1 MTVLQSEIPPV
12 KITRWTRT
20 SRFGTPA
27 VMLLFVFMFAL
38 PFMTALSNI
47 RSVTDLLIFIILG
60 SMWNLMGGYGGMES
74 VGQQAYIGLGA
85 YGLVVVSDQLG
96 INIFLAVPLAGLIA
110 GVIAFLISFL
120 AFRLAGGYFAI
131 GTWVIAEVVK
141 LIITQFPSLG
151 LGSGISLYAMST
163 FDKDLRIAVSYWIAL
178 GVTMLALL
186 ICVLLVRS
194 GFGLGLTA
202 VRDDPTAASTSGVD
216 VSRAKRLVFVIS
228 GIGTGMAGAIIA
240 ISTLRVQPDSLF
252 SVQWSVLMIFMVV
265 IGGVGTIEG
274 PIIGAII
281 FWGLR
286 EVLADYG
293 SLYLILLGII
303 AIVFALFF
311 RGGVWGI
318 IQKRR
323 RFSVF
328 PTGYSAS
335 FGQPHEEHQER
346 RT

>member
-1 MTVLQSEIPPV
+1 MTTARTGASSV
-12 KITRWTRT
+12 KVTRWTRT

-27 VMLLFVFMFAL
+27 VSLLFVILFAL

-47 RSVTDLLIFIILG
+47 RAVTDLLIFIILG
-60 SMWNLMGGYGGMES
+60 SMWNLMAGYGGMES

-85 YGLVVVSDQLG
+85 YGLVVLADQLG
-96 INIFLAVPLAGLIA
+96 ISIFLAVPLAGLIA
-110 GVIAFLISFL
+110 GVMAFLISFL
-120 AFRLAGGYFAI
+120 AFRLIGGYFAI

-141 LIITQFPSLG
+141 LVITQFPSLG
-151 LGSGISLYAMST
+151 LGSGISLYAMSAY
-163 FDKDLRIAVSYWIAL
+163 DRDVRIAVGYWIAL
-178 GVTMLALL
+178 SVTVVALV
-186 ICVLLVRS
+186 ICILLVRS

-202 VRDDPTAASTSGVD
+202 VRDDPTAAATSGVD

-240 ISTLRVQPDSLF
+240 ISTLTVQPDSLF
-252 SVQWSVLMIFMVV
+252 SVQWSVIMIFMVV

-274 PIIGAII
+274 PIIGAIL

-293 SLYLILLGII
+293 SLYLIVLGII

-311 RGGVWGI
+311 RSGVWGL

-323 RFSVF
+323 GFSVF
-328 PTGYSAS
+328 PTGYTTS
-335 FGQPHEEHQER
+335 FGPF
-346 RT
+346 T

>member
-1 MTVLQSEIPPV
+1 
-12 KITRWTRT
+12 
-20 SRFGTPA
+20 
-27 VMLLFVFMFAL
+27 MLLFVFMFAL

-335 FGQPHEEHQER
+335 FGQTHEEHQER

>member
-1 MTVLQSEIPPV
+1 MTTARTEASPV
-12 KITRWTRT
+12 KVTRWTRT
-20 SRFGTPA
+20 SRVGTPA
-27 VMLLFVFMFAL
+27 VTVLFAVMFAL
-38 PFMTALSNI
+38 PFMTALSNV

-60 SMWNLMGGYGGMES
+60 SMWNLMAGYGGMES

-85 YGLVVVSDQLG
+85 YGLVVLADQLG
-96 INIFLAVPLAGLIA
+96 INIFLAVLLAGLIA
-110 GVIAFLISFL
+110 GVISYLISFI
-120 AFRLAGGYFAI
+120 AFRLIGGYFAI

-141 LIITQFPSLG
+141 LIVTQFSSLG
-151 LGSGISLYAMST
+151 LGSGMSLYAMSS
-163 FDKDLRIAVSYWIAL
+163 FDRDLRIAVSYWIAL
-178 GVTMLALL
+178 GVTLLAII
-186 ICVLLVRS
+186 ICVVLVRS

-202 VRDDPTAASTSGVD
+202 VRDDPTAAATSGVD
-216 VSRAKRLVFVIS
+216 VNRAKRLVFVIA

-281 FWGLR
+281 YWGLR

-293 SLYLILLGII
+293 SLYLILLGIV

-311 RGGVWGI
+311 RGGIWGI

-323 RFSVF
+323 RFSLF

-335 FGQPHEEHQER
+335 FSPAA
-346 RT
+346 

>member
-1 MTVLQSEIPPV
+1 
-12 KITRWTRT
+12 
-20 SRFGTPA
+20 
-27 VMLLFVFMFAL
+27 MLVLFVVMFAL
-38 PFMTALSNI
+38 PFMTALSNV

-60 SMWNLMGGYGGMES
+60 SMWNLMAGYGGMES

-85 YGLVVVSDQLG
+85 YGLVVLADQLG
-96 INIFLAVPLAGLIA
+96 INIFIAVALAGIIA
-110 GVIAFLISFL
+110 GVIAFLFSFL
-120 AFRLAGGYFAI
+120 AFRLIGGYFSI
-131 GTWVIAEVVK
+131 GTWVIAEAVK

-151 LGSGISLYAMST
+151 LGSGISLYAMSA
-163 FDKDLRIAVSYWIAL
+163 FDRDLRIAVSYWIAL
-178 GVTMLALL
+178 AVTVVAVL

-202 VRDDPTAASTSGVD
+202 VRDDPTAAATSGVD

-228 GIGTGMAGAIIA
+228 GVGTGMAGAIIA

-252 SVQWSVLMIFMVV
+252 SVQWSVMMIFMVV

-286 EVLADYG
+286 EALADYG
-293 SLYLILLGII
+293 SLYLILLGIF

-311 RGGVWGI
+311 RGGVWGL

-328 PTGYSAS
+328 PTGYSTS
-335 FGQPHEEHQER
+335 FTPR
-346 RT
+346 K

>member
-1 MTVLQSEIPPV
+1 MTTARTEESPV
-12 KITRWTRT
+12 TVSRWTRT

-27 VMLLFVFMFAL
+27 MMLLFVVMFAL
-38 PFMTALSNI
+38 PFLTALSNI

-60 SMWNLMGGYGGMES
+60 SMWNLMAGYGGMES

-85 YGLVVVSDQLG
+85 YGLVVLADQIG

-110 GVIAFLISFL
+110 GAIAFMVSFL

-141 LIITQFPSLG
+141 LIVTQFPSLG
-151 LGSGISLYAMST
+151 LGSGISLYAMSG
-163 FDKDLRIAVSYWIAL
+163 FDRDLRIAASYWIAL
-178 GVTMLALL
+178 AVTMVALL

-202 VRDDPTAASTSGVD
+202 VRDDSTAAATSGVD

-240 ISTLRVQPDSLF
+240 ISTLTVQPDSLF

-286 EVLADYG
+286 EALADYG
-293 SLYLILLGII
+293 SLYLILLGVI
-303 AIVFALFF
+303 AIIFALFF
-311 RGGVWGI
+311 RGGVWGL

-328 PTGYSAS
+328 PTGYSTS
-335 FGQPHEEHQER
+335 FGKLK
-346 RT
+346 

>member
-1 MTVLQSEIPPV
+1 
-12 KITRWTRT
+12 
-20 SRFGTPA
+20 
-27 VMLLFVFMFAL
+27 MLLFVFMFAL

>member
-1 MTVLQSEIPPV
+1 MTTTRPDVVPV
-12 KITRWTRT
+12 KVTRWTRT
-20 SRFGTPA
+20 SAFGTPA
-27 VMLLFVFMFAL
+27 ALLVFVVMFAL
-38 PFMTALSNI
+38 PFMTALSNV
-47 RSVTDLLIFIILG
+47 RPVTDLLVFIILG
-60 SMWNLMGGYGGMES
+60 SMWNLMAGYGGMES

-85 YGLVVVSDQLG
+85 YGLVVVADQFG
-96 INIFLAVPLAGLIA
+96 VNIFLAVPLAGLIA
-110 GVIAFLISFL
+110 GGVAFLISFL
-120 AFRLAGGYFAI
+120 AFRLSGGYFAI

-151 LGSGISLYAMST
+151 LGSGISLYAMSA
-163 FDKDLRIAVSYWIAL
+163 FDRDLRIAVSYWIAL
-178 GVTMLALL
+178 GVTLVALL
-186 ICVLLVRS
+186 ICVVLVRS

-202 VRDDPTAASTSGVD
+202 VRDDPTAAGTSGVD

-240 ISTLRVQPDSLF
+240 ISALTVQPDSLF
-252 SVQWSVLMIFMVV
+252 SVQWSVIMIFMVV
-265 IGGVGTIEG
+265 IGGVGTLEG

-293 SLYLILLGII
+293 SLYLIVLGVI

-311 RGGVWGI
+311 RGGVWGF

-323 RFSVF
+323 RFSIF
-328 PTGYSAS
+328 PTGYSTS
-335 FGQPHEEHQER
+335 FGR
-346 RT
+346 SD

>member
-1 MTVLQSEIPPV
+1 MTTTRPDVVPV
-12 KITRWTRT
+12 KVTRWTRT

-27 VMLLFVFMFAL
+27 MLLVFVVMFAL
-38 PFMTALSNI
+38 PFMTALSNV
-47 RSVTDLLIFIILG
+47 RPVTDLLVFIILG
-60 SMWNLMGGYGGMES
+60 SMWNLMAGYGGMES

-85 YGLVVVSDQLG
+85 YGLVVVADQLG
-96 INIFLAVPLAGLIA
+96 VNIFLAVPLAGLIA
-110 GVIAFLISFL
+110 GGIAFLISFL
-120 AFRLAGGYFAI
+120 AFRLSGGYFAI

-151 LGSGISLYAMST
+151 LGSGISLYAMSA
-163 FDKDLRIAVSYWIAL
+163 FDRDLRIAVSYWIAL
-178 GVTMLALL
+178 GVTLVALL
-186 ICVLLVRS
+186 ICVVLVRS

-202 VRDDPTAASTSGVD
+202 VRDDPIAAGTSGVD

-240 ISTLRVQPDSLF
+240 ISTLTVQPDSLF
-252 SVQWSVLMIFMVV
+252 SVQWSVIMIFMVV
-265 IGGVGTIEG
+265 IGGVGTLEG
-274 PIIGAII
+274 PIIGAVI

-293 SLYLILLGII
+293 SLYLIVLGVI

-311 RGGVWGI
+311 RGGVWGF

-323 RFSVF
+323 RFSLF
-328 PTGYSAS
+328 PTGYSTS
-335 FGQPHEEHQER
+335 FGR
-346 RT
+346 SD

>member
-1 MTVLQSEIPPV
+1 MTTTRPDVVPV
-12 KITRWTRT
+12 KVTRWTRT
-20 SRFGTPA
+20 SAFGTPA
-27 VMLLFVFMFAL
+27 ALLVFVVMFAL
-38 PFMTALSNI
+38 PFMTALSNV
-47 RSVTDLLIFIILG
+47 RPVTDLLVFIILG
-60 SMWNLMGGYGGMES
+60 SMWNLMAGYGGMES

-85 YGLVVVSDQLG
+85 YGLVVVADQFG
-96 INIFLAVPLAGLIA
+96 VNIFLAVPLAGLIA
-110 GVIAFLISFL
+110 GGIAFLISFL
-120 AFRLAGGYFAI
+120 AFRLSGGYFAI

-151 LGSGISLYAMST
+151 LGSGISLYAMSA
-163 FDKDLRIAVSYWIAL
+163 FDRDLRIAVSYWIAL
-178 GVTMLALL
+178 GVTLVALL
-186 ICVLLVRS
+186 ICVVLVRS

-202 VRDDPTAASTSGVD
+202 VRDDPTAAGTSGVD

-240 ISTLRVQPDSLF
+240 ISALTVQPDSLF
-252 SVQWSVLMIFMVV
+252 SVQWSVIMIFMVV
-265 IGGVGTIEG
+265 IGGVGTLEG

-293 SLYLILLGII
+293 SLYLIVLGVI

-311 RGGVWGI
+311 RGGVWGF

-323 RFSVF
+323 RFSIF
-328 PTGYSAS
+328 PTGYSTS
-335 FGQPHEEHQER
+335 FGR
-346 RT
+346 SD

>member
-1 MTVLQSEIPPV
+1 MTASRTEDSV
-12 KITRWTRT
+12 KVTRWTKT
-20 SRFGTPA
+20 SRIGTPA
-27 VMLLFVFMFAL
+27 ITAVFLLMFAL
-38 PFMTALSNI
+38 PFMTLLSNV
-47 RSVTDLLIFIILG
+47 RSVTDLLIFIILA
-60 SMWNLMGGYGGMES
+60 SMWNLMAGYGGMES

-85 YGLVVVSDQLG
+85 YGLVVLADQVG
-96 INIFLAVPLAGLIA
+96 IGIFLAVPLAGLIA

-141 LIITQFPSLG
+141 LIVTQFSSLG
-151 LGSGISLYAMST
+151 LGSGMSLYAMSA

-178 GVTMLALL
+178 GVTILAVAT
-186 ICVLLVRS
+186 CVLLVRS

-286 EVLADYG
+286 EILADYG
-293 SLYLILLGII
+293 SLYLILLGVI

-311 RGGVWGI
+311 RRGLWGLV
-318 IQKRR
+318 QRRR
-323 RFSVF
+323 RFSIF
-328 PTGYSAS
+328 PTGYTTS
-335 FGQPHEEHQER
+335 FGGSAPPPR
-346 RT
+346 AAD

>member
-1 MTVLQSEIPPV
+1 MTATRTETAPV
-12 KITRWTRT
+12 TISRWTRT

-27 VMLLFVFMFAL
+27 AVVLFAGLFAL
-38 PFMTALSNI
+38 PFLTALSNV
-47 RSVTDLLIFIILG
+47 RSVTDLLVLIILA
-60 SMWNLMGGYGGMES
+60 SMWNLMAGYGGMES

-85 YGLVVVSDQLG
+85 YGLVVLADQLG
-96 INIFLAVPLAGLIA
+96 INIFLAVPLAGAIA

-120 AFRLAGGYFAI
+120 AFRLIGGYFAI

-151 LGSGISLYAMST
+151 LGSGMSLYAMSP
-163 FDKDLRIAVSYWIAL
+163 FDRDLRIAVSYWIAL
-178 GVTMLALL
+178 GVTVLALVT
-186 ICVLLVRS
+186 CVFLVRS

-202 VRDDPTAASTSGVD
+202 VRDDPTAAATSGVD
-216 VSRAKRLVFVIS
+216 VNRAKRLVFVIS

-265 IGGVGTIEG
+265 IGGVGSIEG
-274 PIIGAII
+274 PVIGAII

-293 SLYLILLGII
+293 SLYLILLGAV

-311 RGGVWGI
+311 RGGVWGL
-318 IQKRR
+318 IQRRR
-323 RFSVF
+323 RFSIF
-328 PTGYSAS
+328 PVGYSAS
-335 FGQPHEEHQER
+335 F
-346 RT
+346 RTSE

>member
-1 MTVLQSEIPPV
+1 MTTTRADVPQV
-12 KITRWTRT
+12 TVTRWTRT
-20 SRFGTPA
+20 SRVGTPA
-27 VMLLFVFMFAL
+27 VLVLFVIMFAL
-38 PFMTALSNI
+38 PFMTALSNV

-60 SMWNLMGGYGGMES
+60 SMWNIMAGYGGMES

-85 YGLVVVSDQLG
+85 YGLVVLADQLG
-96 INIFLAVPLAGLIA
+96 INIFLAVPLAGIIA
-110 GVIAFLISFL
+110 GIIAFLFSFL
-120 AFRLAGGYFAI
+120 AFRLVGGYFAI

-151 LGSGISLYAMST
+151 LGSGISLYAMSA
-163 FDKDLRIAVSYWIAL
+163 FDRDLRIAVSYWIAL
-178 GVTMLALL
+178 GVTVLALL

-202 VRDDPTAASTSGVD
+202 LRDDPIAAATSGVD

-228 GIGTGMAGAIIA
+228 GVGTGMAGAIIA

-274 PIIGAII
+274 PIIGALI

-286 EVLADYG
+286 EALADYG

-311 RGGVWGI
+311 RGGVWGL

-328 PTGYSAS
+328 PTGYSTW
-335 FGQPHEEHQER
+335 FGR
-346 RT
+346 LK

>member
-1 MTVLQSEIPPV
+1 
-12 KITRWTRT
+12 
-20 SRFGTPA
+20 
-27 VMLLFVFMFAL
+27 VFLVVVILVAL
-38 PFMTALSNI
+38 PFMTALSNV

-60 SMWNLMGGYGGMES
+60 SMWNLMAGYGGMES
-74 VGQQAYIGLGA
+74 VGNQAYIGLGA
-85 YGLVVVSDQLG
+85 YALVVIADQLG
-96 INIFLAVPLAGLIA
+96 VNIFLAVPLAGIVA
-110 GVIAFLISFL
+110 GVIAFFVSFL
-120 AFRLAGGYFAI
+120 AFRLIGGYFAI
-131 GTWVIAEVVK
+131 GTWVIAEVIK
-141 LIITQFPSLG
+141 LIVTQFPSLG
-151 LGSGISLYAMST
+151 LGSGISLYAMSA
-163 FDKDLRIAVSYWIAL
+163 FDRDLRIAVSFWIAL
-178 GVTMLALL
+178 GVAVLA
-186 ICVLLVRS
+186 VLTCIVLVRS

-202 VRDDPTAASTSGVD
+202 VRDDPTAAATSGVD

-281 FWGLR
+281 YWGLR

-311 RGGVWGI
+311 RGGIWGLV
-318 IQKRR
+318 QRRR

-328 PTGYSAS
+328 PTGYSTS
-335 FGQPHEEHQER
+335 FDLR
-346 RT
+346 

>member
-1 MTVLQSEIPPV
+1 MTTAPTEIPPV
-12 KITRWTRT
+12 KVTRWTRT

-27 VMLLFVFMFAL
+27 LIALFVIMFAL
-38 PFMTALSNI
+38 PFLTALSNI

-60 SMWNLMGGYGGMES
+60 SMWNLMAGYGGMES

-85 YGLVVVSDQLG
+85 YGLVVLADQLG
-96 INIFLAVPLAGLIA
+96 ISIFLAVPLAGIIA
-110 GVIAFLISFL
+110 GVIAFLFSFL
-120 AFRLAGGYFAI
+120 AFRLIGGYFAI

-141 LIITQFPSLG
+141 LIITQFPALG
-151 LGSGISLYAMST
+151 LGSGISLYAMSA
-163 FDKDLRIAVSYWIAL
+163 FDRDLRIAVSYWIAL
-178 GVTMLALL
+178 GVTVVALL
-186 ICVLLVRS
+186 ICVFLVRS

-202 VRDDPTAASTSGVD
+202 VRDDPTAAATSGVD
-216 VSRAKRLVFVIS
+216 VSRAKRLVFVVS

-240 ISTLRVQPDSLF
+240 ISTLTVQPDSLF

-274 PIIGAII
+274 PIIGAFL

-293 SLYLILLGII
+293 SLYLILLGIV

-311 RGGVWGI
+311 RGGVWGL
-318 IQKRR
+318 IQRRR

-328 PTGYSAS
+328 PTGYSTS
-335 FGQPHEEHQER
+335 FGPFK
-346 RT
+346 

>member
-1 MTVLQSEIPPV
+1 MTTAPTHVSPV
-12 KITRWTRT
+12 TITRWTRT

-27 VMLLFVFMFAL
+27 VTVVFVIMFAL
-38 PFMTALSNI
+38 PFMTALSNV

-60 SMWNLMGGYGGMES
+60 SMWNLMAGYGGMES

-85 YGLVVVSDQLG
+85 YGLVVLADQLG
-96 INIFLAVPLAGLIA
+96 INIFLAVILAGLIA
-110 GVIAFLISFL
+110 GVISFLISFI
-120 AFRLAGGYFAI
+120 AFRLIGGYFAI

-141 LIITQFPSLG
+141 LIVTQFSSLG
-151 LGSGISLYAMST
+151 LGSGMSLYAMSS
-163 FDKDLRIAVSYWIAL
+163 FDRDLRIAVSYWIAL
-178 GVTMLALL
+178 GVTVLAV
-186 ICVLLVRS
+186 ITCVLLVRS

-202 VRDDPTAASTSGVD
+202 VRDDSTAAATSGVD
-216 VSRAKRLVFVIS
+216 VSRAKRLVFVIA

-281 FWGLR
+281 YWGLR
-286 EVLADYG
+286 EALADYG
-293 SLYLILLGII
+293 SLYLILLGVV

-311 RGGVWGI
+311 RNGIWGI
-318 IQKRR
+318 IQKRT
-323 RFSVF
+323 RFSLF

-335 FGQPHEEHQER
+335 FGPPK
-346 RT
+346 

>member
-1 MTVLQSEIPPV
+1 MTMTRPELSPV
-12 KITRWTRT
+12 KVTRWTRT
-20 SRFGTPA
+20 SKFGTPG
-27 VMLLFVFMFAL
+27 VLLVFVIMFAL

-47 RSVTDLLIFIILG
+47 RPVTDLLVFIILG
-60 SMWNLMGGYGGMES
+60 SMWNLMAGYGGMES

-85 YGLVVVSDQLG
+85 YGLVVLADQVG
-96 INIFLAVPLAGLIA
+96 VNIFLAVPLAGLIA

-120 AFRLAGGYFAI
+120 AFRLTGGYFAI

-151 LGSGISLYAMST
+151 LGSGISLYAMSA
-163 FDKDLRIAVSYWIAL
+163 FERDLRIAVSYWIAL
-178 GVTMLALL
+178 GVTLVALL

-202 VRDDPTAASTSGVD
+202 VRDDPTAAATSGVD

-240 ISTLRVQPDSLF
+240 ISTLTVQPDSLF

-265 IGGVGTIEG
+265 IGGVGTLEG

-286 EVLADYG
+286 EALADYG

-303 AIVFALFF
+303 AIAFALFF
-311 RGGVWGI
+311 RGGVWGL
-318 IQKRR
+318 IQRRR

-328 PTGYSAS
+328 PTGYATS
-335 FGQPHEEHQER
+335 FGR
-346 RT
+346 ST

>member
-1 MTVLQSEIPPV
+1 MTTRTDIPPV
-12 KITRWTRT
+12 TVTRWTRT

-27 VMLLFVFMFAL
+27 VILLFVVMLAL

-60 SMWNLMGGYGGMES
+60 SMWNLMAGYGGMES

-85 YGLVVVSDQLG
+85 YGLVVLADQLG
-96 INIFLAVPLAGLIA
+96 INIFLAVPLAGIIA
-110 GVIAFLISFL
+110 GVIAFLFSFL
-120 AFRLAGGYFAI
+120 AFRLIGGYFAI

-151 LGSGISLYAMST
+151 LGSGISLYAMSA
-163 FDKDLRIAVSYWIAL
+163 FDRDLRIAVSYWIAL
-178 GVTMLALL
+178 AVTVLALL
-186 ICVLLVRS
+186 ICVFLVRS

-202 VRDDPTAASTSGVD
+202 VRDDPTAAATSGVD
-216 VSRAKRLVFVIS
+216 VSRAKRLVFVVS
-228 GIGTGMAGAIIA
+228 GVGTGMAGAIIA

-274 PIIGAII
+274 PIIGALI

-286 EVLADYG
+286 EALAEYG
-293 SLYLILLGII
+293 SLYLILLGVL

-311 RGGVWGI
+311 RGGVWGL
-318 IQKRR
+318 IQRR
-323 RFSVF
+323 RRISVF
-328 PTGYSAS
+328 PTGYSTS
-335 FGQPHEEHQER
+335 FGR
-346 RT
+346 FK